1 MASYLAGSFGAVP
14 KVSEGQIGRRLL
26 RTDELVRMEAEMSDG
41 EAKGEGTDRA
51 PSPLPPKPPQPS

>member
-26 RTDELVRMEAEMSDG
+26 RTDDTALMEAVEV
-41 EAKGEGTDRA
+41 
-51 PSPLPPKPPQPS
+51 

>member
-26 RTDELVRMEAEMSDG
+26 RTDDTALMEAE
-41 EAKGEGTDRA
+41 EV
-51 PSPLPPKPPQPS
+51 